1 MGKGLGIWLDGAKV
15 ARIEYQR
22 GGPRLAYT
30 ALALDRHPLNAP
42 LLSLSLPVR
51 STAFPPGVVRAFLDG
66 LLPEGIAR
74 EALARDFSLE
84 AGDTVGLVRALG
96 RESAGALI
104 ILPDDESPS
113 APLVRTSVHELN
125 RDDLQALIS
134 NLRSEPL
141 GVTQLVRLSLAGVQ
155 EKLALV
161 ALGSNA
167 WGQPAPG
174 TPSTHIVK
182 PALVAF
188 PDSVANE
195 AFCMR
200 LARALGLDV
209 ARVTVEVIVGRPAL
223 FVERYDRKVVEDG
236 SVARIHQED
245 FCQAFGLMPSRKY
258 EEQGGPSLRRIAET
272 LINFADASSLTRFL
286 EALVCNVLIG
296 NGDAHAKNF
305 SLLRREG
312 GGLTLAPLYDLLST
326 VRYGDAR
333 LAMSING
340 VQRIDRVTTAH
351 VINEASTWGLSRDAA
366 RRIVE
371 HTVEMVPSA
380 LAAASAETPEV
391 PADLI
396 GFVER
401 QASMLRDGL
410 SLE

>member
-1 MGKGLGIWLDGAKV
+1 
-15 ARIEYQR
+15 
-22 GGPRLAYT
+22 
-30 ALALDRHPLNAP
+30 
-42 LLSLSLPVR
+42 
-51 STAFPPGVVRAFLDG
+51 
-66 LLPEGIAR
+66 
-74 EALARDFSLE
+74 
-84 AGDTVGLVRALG
+84 
-96 RESAGALI
+96 
-104 ILPDDESPS
+104 
-113 APLVRTSVHELN
+113 
-125 RDDLQALIS
+125 
-134 NLRSEPL
+134 
-141 GVTQLVRLSLAGVQ
+141 
-155 EKLALV
+155 
-161 ALGSNA
+161 
-167 WGQPAPG
+167 
-174 TPSTHIVK
+174 
-182 PALVAF
+182 
-188 PDSVANE
+188 
-195 AFCMR
+195 MR

-258 EEQGGPSLRRIAET
+258 EEQGGPSQRRIAET

-340 VQRIDRVTTAH
+340 VQRIDLVTTAH

-391 PADLI
+391 PDDLI

-410 SLE
+410 SLD